1 MINNDAS
8 EMPISPFRVL
18 IFQSKVNKYRGL
30 FRAFQ
35 SQKKE
40 VVISFD
46 TVVRDGCQL

>member
-18 IFQSKVNKYRGL
+18 IFECKVKNYRRL

-35 SQKKE
+35 SQKKGAMTPFDI
-40 VVISFD
+40 VI
-46 TVVRDGCQL
+46 RDG